1 MFKALGASPIPLM
14 VPEITASMRAGIVDG
29 LICPAGWYV
38 GSQLYTITKSSVTC
52 SKMRYVMGSMV
63 VTQKAW
69 NKIPEKYHK
78 PIEKAIL
85 GLELGFND
93 ALSGNESLYVDAMV
107 KYGLKRVELTPSDIE
122 AWKKKTRPM
131 WDRLS
136 GKLFPREV
144 LDEVLGY
151 LEEYRSKRVTSFHP

>member
-1 MFKALGASPIPLM
+1 M